1 MLSQTVSPMIML
13 LIGIFIALNPP
24 KSVTELKSA
33 ATVVAAT
40 EEVIIRL
47 EANPVVT
54 TQPVEAVAETI
65 QKLIE
70 HFKWEGPVGCGFPT
84 PLKNGKCL
92 TGGNL
97 HKDWKNLKVDDFF
110 KNKTGNTFSVVNDA
124 DAAAMGVMEFG
135 VGKAE
140 KGLVIT
146 ITLGTGIGSG
156 VFFNGEL
163 LSNFELGRL
172 YGKKGDIMELFASDA
187 ARKRNDWDFKK
198 WGKRLNFFLSHI
210 EKSFNPDLIIIGG
223 GVSKKIDHFKRYI
236 DIETPFKSAELKNNA
251 GIVGAALFAKR
262 SSL

>member
-1 MLSQTVSPMIML
+1 
-13 LIGIFIALNPP
+13 
-24 KSVTELKSA
+24 
-33 ATVVAAT
+33 
-40 EEVIIRL
+40 
-47 EANPVVT
+47 
-54 TQPVEAVAETI
+54 
-65 QKLIE
+65 
-70 HFKWEGPVGCGFPT
+70 
-84 PLKNGKCL
+84 
-92 TGGNL
+92 
-97 HKDWKNLKVDDFF
+97 
-110 KNKTGNTFSVVNDA
+110 VVNDA

>member
-1 MLSQTVSPMIML
+1 MNILGIDIGGSGIKGAIVDTKKGE
-13 LIGIFIALNPP
+13 LISDRIRIPTP
-24 KSVTELKSA
+24 KP
-33 ATVVAAT
+33 ATPEAIS
-40 EEVIIRL
+40 EVIK
-47 EANPVVT
+47 
-54 TQPVEAVAETI
+54 TI
-65 QKLIE
+65 CQQLHWSSI
-70 HFKWEGPVGCGFPT
+70 VGVSFPT
-84 PLKNGKCL
+84 IIKKGRAIHF
-92 TGGNL
+92 GNL
-97 HKDWKNLKVDDFF
+97 DESWKGTQVDKLFEQHSNNSFF
-110 KNKTGNTFSVVNDA
+110 VVNDA

-135 VGKAE
+135 VGKGE

-187 ARKRNDWDFKK
+187 ARKRNDWDFRK
-198 WGKRLNFFLSHI
+198 WGKCLNFFLSHI